1 MISREMEREID
12 LEHVWKRKADEG
24 HVNRASGK
32 KPKGSDAGPKGQ
44 QSRGRC
50 RKCGKAHEGVCRLG
64 ASGCYKCGKAGHFSR
79 DCTTP
84 VSAIQTSELLCFHC
98 NQRGHKKAN
107 CPQLT
112 ASAPFKAP
120 TPATL
125 RITDGRQGKAEAP
138 VVRSRAFQLTTE
150 EACTT
155 PDVVTGMI
163 LSLYFIYK
171 MLCY

>member
-1 MISREMEREID
+1 MGS
-12 LEHVWKRKADEG
+12 ADY
-24 HVNRASGK
+24 
-32 KPKGSDAGPKGQ
+32 
-44 QSRGRC
+44 
-50 RKCGKAHEGVCRLG
+50 
-64 ASGCYKCGKAGHFSR
+64 YKCGKAGHFSR

-112 ASAPFKAP
+112 ASAPVKAP
-120 TPATL
+120 APATL

-138 VVRSRAFQLTTE
+138 VVRSQAFQLTTE
-150 EACTT
+150 EARVE

-163 LSLYFIYK
+163 LSLYFIFFM
-171 MLCY
+171 ML

>member
-1 MISREMEREID
+1 MIARAREREID
-12 LEHVWKRKADEG
+12 LEHIRKRKLEEG
-24 HVNRASGK
+24 QAGGASGK
-32 KPKGSDAGPKGQ
+32 KPKGSDGRPKGQ
-44 QSRGRC
+44 SGPSRCG
-50 RKCGKAHEGVCRLG
+50 KCGRTHVGACRMG
-64 ASGCYKCGKAGHFSR
+64 SVGCYKCGKAGHFSR
-79 DCTTP
+79 DCTAP

-112 ASAPFKAP
+112 VSAPVKAP
-120 TPATL
+120 APATL

-150 EACTT
+150 EARAA

-163 LSLYFIYK
+163 LSLYFIFM
-171 MLCY
+171 ML